1 MYVGNLHICVSMD
14 VPCLVV
20 MVTGNFVHHICDQLR
35 DLKSFLDIGVP
46 EEHAFQQL
54 FEDSKRGGPTTC
66 PPGRRQRS
74 VKCFMSLAI
83 FEC

>member
-1 MYVGNLHICVSMD
+1 MC

-20 MVTGNFVHHICDQLR
+20 MVTGNFVHHICDRLR
-35 DLKSFLDIGVP
+35 DFKSLLDIGVP

-54 FEDSKRGGPTTC
+54 FEDSKGGGSTAC

-74 VKCFMSLAI
+74 VKCLMSLAI
-83 FEC
+83 FKC